1 MADPAVSL
9 DRVLVIIPT
18 YNEAENVPPIVKRLR
33 AAVPKADVLI
43 VDDNSPDGTGAI
55 ADGIAATDPQ
65 VHVLHRAGKQGLG
78 AAYVAGFG
86 WGLDR
91 GYDVLVEHDA
101 DGSHKPEQL
110 PLLLDRLRTADVV
123 KGSRWIKGGRVVNW
137 SKSRELLSR
146 GGNLWTRLCLGI
158 PVKDVTGGFAAWRA
172 ATLRGIDL
180 GAVEAAGYGF
190 QVDLAWRAIKNGYTV
205 AEVPI
210 EFSDRTMGDS
220 KMSSSIVLEAMLLT
234 TQWGITHRFGQ
245 ARQAAEQAGLTKAN
259 LDKAAESAGEVVTK
273 TGRTVGSL
281 ANRGAAA
288 IRSGVTK
295 LRARFGSSDSE
306 RS

>member
-9 DRVLVIIPT
+9 DRVLVIVPT
-18 YNEAENVPPIVKRLR
+18 YNEAENVPPIVARLR
-33 AAVPKADVLI
+33 AAVPQADILI
-43 VDDNSPDGTGAI
+43 ADDNSPDGTGAI

-65 VHVLHRAGKQGLG
+65 VHVLHRKGKEGLG
-78 AAYVAGFG
+78 AAYVAGFT

-110 PLLLDRLRTADVV
+110 PLLLERLKTADVV
-123 KGSRWIKGGRVVNW
+123 KGSRWVKGGRVVNW

-172 ATLRGIDL
+172 IKS
-180 GAVEAAGYGF
+180 GF
-190 QVDLAWRAIKNGYTV
+190 TV

-220 KMSSSIVLEAMLLT
+220 KMSSAIVVEAMLLT
-234 TQWGITHRFGQ
+234 TRWGIKHRFGQ
-245 ARQAAEQAGLTKAN
+245 ARQAAEQAGLTKEN
-259 LDKAAESAGEVVTK
+259 LDKATESAGEVATK
-273 TGRTVGSL
+273 TGRSL
-281 ANRGAAA
+281 GAWAQRCSAAVARGAAA
-288 IRSGVTK
+288 V
-295 LRARFGSSDSE
+295 RARLGSSDNP

>member
-1 MADPAVSL
+1 MADSAVSL

-18 YNEAENVPPIVKRLR
+18 YNEAENVPPIVGRLR
-33 AAVPKADVLI
+33 VAVPQADVLI

-55 ADGIAATDPQ
+55 ADGIAATDAQ
-65 VHVLHRAGKQGLG
+65 VHVLHRAGKEGLG
-78 AAYVAGFG
+78 AAYVAGFT

-110 PLLLDRLRTADVV
+110 PLLLERLRTADVV
-123 KGSRWIKGGRVVNW
+123 KGSRWVKGGRVVNW

-180 GAVEAAGYGF
+180 AAVEAAGYGF

-220 KMSSSIVLEAMLLT
+220 KMSSSIVFEAMLLT
-234 TQWGITHRFGQ
+234 TRWGITHRLGQ
-245 ARQAAEQAGLTKAN
+245 ARHVAEQAGITKEN
-259 LDKAAESAGEVVTK
+259 LDKAAESTGEVVTK
-273 TGRTVGSL
+273 TGRTIGTWAS
-281 ANRGAAA
+281 RGAAA
-288 IRSGVTK
+288 IGSGVTK
-295 LRARFGSSDSE
+295 LRARIGSSDSE
-306 RS
+306 NS